1 MPPGRCAGEPGGG
14 TQGVIAY
21 LDANIVIYV
30 VEHHPLWGPKAEPR
44 IAQLRAG
51 GDQVAISDAHRL
63 ECLVGPL
70 ILNDQK
76 TLADYLA
83 FFNDPDA
90 IAVPLTAPVWERAA
104 LIRAAHNLKPL
115 DALHLAAAAEH
126 GCGRFLTND
135 VQLRRFPDITVEV
148 LT

>member
-1 MPPGRCAGEPGGG
+1 M
-14 TQGVIAY
+14 IAY

-30 VEHHPLWGPKAEPR
+30 VEHHPLWGPKAEAR
-44 IAQLRAG
+44 ITRLRAG
-51 GDQVAISDAHRL
+51 GDQIAISDAHRL
-63 ECLVGPL
+63 ECLVGPF

-76 TLADYLA
+76 TVADYLA
-83 FFNDPDA
+83 FFNDPDVVTA
-90 IAVPLTAPVWERAA
+90 SLTSPVWERAA
-104 LIRAAHNLKPL
+104 RIRAVQNFRPL

-126 GCGRFLTND
+126 GCGLFLTND